1 MVVLSTIPYLCI
13 ARLFVRWHL
22 LLKPLDRLL
31 FFLSEAL
38 ELTTMSDR
46 GLGPVGHHG
55 GDPILKGSAGICGGR
70 DMREEGEGG
79 CFSFWQR
86 SLHVPPATKHKESCS
101 FVSTKELDEKIE
113 GTYLTE
119 LSLQADDVPTNA
131 QSTRRLVLKH

>member
-70 DMREEGEGG
+70 E
-79 CFSFWQR
+79 
-86 SLHVPPATKHKESCS
+86 
-101 FVSTKELDEKIE
+101 
-113 GTYLTE
+113 
-119 LSLQADDVPTNA
+119 
-131 QSTRRLVLKH
+131 